1 MDGSSGAVFGTD
13 GIRGVYGEGLTDGA
27 AMLVGNSLG
36 AAAEGGTIVIGR
48 DTRTS
53 GSNLA
58 RSLAEGAAAAGATV
72 ADLGIVT
79 TPCVAY
85 AARESGAS
93 AGVMISASHNPA
105 RYNGIKVFDGEG
117 KKLSRERERLIEEH
131 IARGVMTY
139 AKKRG
144 EVLPSPALAE
154 SYLSAVLGRTG
165 RLSGLNVVLDC
176 ACGSACAVAPALFRA
191 AGAEVHTL
199 FSSPDGEHI
208 NDGCGALHP
217 EVVAEETVRL
227 GADLGLS
234 FDGDADRV
242 IACDEKGN
250 IVDGDKILFVLA
262 PDRLQKGTLPC
273 RAVVGTVLTNLGAEE
288 ALAKIG
294 ISLVRTDVG
303 DHNVTR
309 CMCENG
315 LLLGSEQ
322 SGHVIVGDFLPTGDG
337 IFAGAALAAVMKEKG
352 EPLSRLADIRLFP
365 QISTEVTTEKK
376 TAICADRRL
385 ADYISAVTDMLGGTG
400 RVLVR
405 PSGTEPKIRIMT
417 ECRDPF
423 LAAFAARSIEMFLRT
438 AFPL

>member
-72 ADLGIVT
+72 ADLGVVT

-144 EVLPSPALAE
+144 EVFPSPALAE

-165 RLSGLNVVLDC
+165 RLSGL
-176 ACGSACAVAPALFRA
+176 S
-191 AGAEVHTL
+191 
-199 FSSPDGEHI
+199 
-208 NDGCGALHP
+208 
-217 EVVAEETVRL
+217 VR
-227 GADLGLS
+227 S
-234 FDGDADRV
+234 W
-242 IACDEKGN
+242 
-250 IVDGDKILFVLA
+250 
-262 PDRLQKGTLPC
+262 
-273 RAVVGTVLTNLGAEE
+273 
-288 ALAKIG
+288 
-294 ISLVRTDVG
+294 
-303 DHNVTR
+303 
-309 CMCENG
+309 
-315 LLLGSEQ
+315 
-322 SGHVIVGDFLPTGDG
+322 
-337 IFAGAALAAVMKEKG
+337 
-352 EPLSRLADIRLFP
+352 
-365 QISTEVTTEKK
+365 
-376 TAICADRRL
+376 
-385 ADYISAVTDMLGGTG
+385 
-400 RVLVR
+400 
-405 PSGTEPKIRIMT
+405 
-417 ECRDPF
+417 
-423 LAAFAARSIEMFLRT
+423 
-438 AFPL
+438 